1 MNPRTQNFKKNEFI
15 KEFKKFKR
23 RHRHLIDLQEDNT
36 NLSNVQQY
44 TNIELNK
51 MMKTVQDLKTK
62 LSNETEILERTQAE
76 MEMN

>member
-1 MNPRTQNFKKNEFI
+1 MNPRTQNFKKNKFI